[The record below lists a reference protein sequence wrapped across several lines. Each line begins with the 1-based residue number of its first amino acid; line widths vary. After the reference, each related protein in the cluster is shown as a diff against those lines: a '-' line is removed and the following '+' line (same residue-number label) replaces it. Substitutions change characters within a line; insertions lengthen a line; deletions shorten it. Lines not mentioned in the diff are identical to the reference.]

1 MTNKAF
7 VLETMKR
14 SGKLAAMAI
23 QEKAP
28 AMTGTELCAEDAYIP
43 DFKAACAKVNM
54 LGRTV
59 GFVCKTSSGRVVRL
73 LQPYDS
79 TIYTQEPED
88 LTEYWG
94 FVWSTDP
101 AKALPFVAIETSPY
115 NTGDCC
121 SVDGVVYCSNVDG
134 NTLAPS
140 ARTAG
145 WLVYNGGVGR

>member
-14 SGKLAAMAI
+14 SGKMAAMAI

-43 DFKAACAKVNM
+43 DFKAACAKMNM
-54 LGRTV
+54 LGRAV
-59 GFVCKTSSGRVVRL
+59 GFVCKTSAGRVVRL

-79 TIYTQEPED
+79 TVFTQEPED
-88 LTEYWG
+88 LPEYWS
-94 FVWSTDP
+94 FAWSTDP
-101 AKALPFVAIETSPY
+101 AKALPFLAIDSSPY

-121 SVDGVVYCSNVDG
+121 SVNGVVYRSNVDG
-134 NTLAPS
+134 NTLSPA
-140 ARTAG
+140 ARTVS
-145 WLVYNGGVGR
+145 WSVYDGGDGQ